1 MFFDK
6 ITGVVS
12 QLFFDNDGGSVYYM
26 LIKLFHV
33 KNSRKTSRVKKK
45 IRDLFISHG
54 VNNLVKSVIIHFSS
68 KIS

>member
-33 KNSRKTSRVKKK
+33 KKFQENIAGQKK
-45 IRDLFISHG
+45 IGDLFIRHG
-54 VNNLVKSVIIHFSS
+54 INNLVKSVIIYFSS

>member
-33 KNSRKTSRVKKK
+33 KNSRKTLQVKKK
-45 IRDLFISHG
+45 LEIYSLDT
-54 VNNLVKSVIIHFSS
+54 V
-68 KIS
+68 

>member
-33 KNSRKTSRVKKK
+33 KNSRKTSRVKK
-45 IRDLFISHG
+45 IGDLFIRHG
-54 VNNLVKSVIIHFSS
+54 INNLVKSVIIYFSS